1 MNKIPLSAFCGA
13 LFVCGLLL
21 ASAHA
26 ENAAP
31 PAPTAPSAPSAPAEK
46 SFTQSMKDGY
56 HSLRNNISEAF
67 GGYSGESE
75 ADEKLFMEHYREDL
89 SDYHDAVRKA
99 RAKYRRARLNDQKA
113 YLEHHNVLPMTE
125 NLDGVGHPH

>member
-1 MNKIPLSAFCGA
+1 MDNQRIIGA
-13 LFVCGLLL
+13 ALGMVFLLPMV
-21 ASAHA
+21 ASADTD
-26 ENAAP
+26 EELIGKEP
-31 PAPTAPSAPSAPAEK
+31 VQEK
-46 SFTQSMKDGY
+46 SLSQKVMDQY
-56 HSLRNNISEAF
+56 HEWKNHLAVVL
-67 GGYSGESE
+67 GGYSGDMD
-75 ADEKLFMEHYREDL
+75 ADRRTYMEHYREDL